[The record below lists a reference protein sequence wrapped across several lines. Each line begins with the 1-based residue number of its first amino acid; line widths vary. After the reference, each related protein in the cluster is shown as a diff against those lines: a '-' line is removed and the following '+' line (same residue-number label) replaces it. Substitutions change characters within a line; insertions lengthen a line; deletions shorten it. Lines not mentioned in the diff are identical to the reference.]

1 MAYILRGG
9 FGGILNCI
17 NYSTYHLRQAFKQRR
32 LNKKPSRS

>member
-9 FGGILNCI
+9 FGGILNHI
-17 NYSTYHLRQAFKQRR
+17 NYSAYHLGQAFKQQR